1 MDTFVI
7 HKSKT
12 VEKIVDNCTQTST
25 NLLESSEPCTSTKH
39 KSKTPSDQSRKRQKY
54 QEEFIKYGFTCSI
67 VNNVDFPQCVIC
79 SEVLA
84 HKSMKP
90 GKMQRH
96 LETKHPFIEKPI
108 DFFRQKEKELHGQI
122 HMIAQQA
129 KITSNALEASYEV
142 AYLIA
147 QTKKPRTIGKTL
159 IKPAAVAMCQVMHGE
174 KIANELMT
182 VPLSNDTV
190 ARRVHDIVQDIKSQ
204 LIDRINGKKICTASR
219 RIYWCI

>member
-1 MDTFVI
+1 
-7 HKSKT
+7 
-12 VEKIVDNCTQTST
+12 
-25 NLLESSEPCTSTKH
+25 
-39 KSKTPSDQSRKRQKY
+39 
-54 QEEFIKYGFTCSI
+54 
-67 VNNVDFPQCVIC
+67 
-79 SEVLA
+79 
-84 HKSMKP
+84 
-90 GKMQRH
+90 MQRH

-147 QTKKPRTIGKTL
+147 QTKKPGTIGKTL

-190 ARRVHDIVQDIKSQ
+190 ARRVHDIAKDIKSQ
-204 LIDRINGKKICTASR
+204 LIDRINGKKMHCKSTNLLMCLILLRCWRSSNTHLTENFMRICSSAQQSR
-219 RIYWCI
+219 GLVQAVTFSPNWTPK